1 MPDNRPLAPPA
12 AAVPDA
18 GVPDARHEASHAASR
33 EWEALMTEAGTTP
46 KRHILVVEDEPE
58 VARLVERHLVELGHR
73 VTILGDGRSAF
84 ERARREPFD
93 LIILDLMLPGMDGL
107 EVCRAL
113 RAENVPTP
121 ILVLTAKST
130 ELDRIVGL
138 EFGAD
143 DYMVKP
149 FSVLEL
155 LARVKAIFR
164 RVDLA
169 QARVGARA
177 EEPIHFG
184 EFVLDPRART
194 LTRGSEPIALTA
206 KEFDLLYVFAA
217 NPGRVYTRAQLLD
230 LVWGYG
236 DGVYEAN
243 VTSHINR
250 LRAKVERDPA
260 RPVHIQTVWGVG
272 YRFGGGA

>member
-1 MPDNRPLAPPA
+1 MTARILIVDDVPA
-12 AAVPDA
+12 NVKLL
-18 GVPDARHEASHAASR
+18 EAKLTAEYFEVEVASSG
-33 EWEALMTEAGTTP
+33 EEALEICRSG
-46 KRHILVVEDEPE
+46 KCDLV
-58 VARLVERHLVELGHR
+58 L
-73 VTILGDGRSAF
+73 
-84 ERARREPFD
+84 
-93 LIILDLMLPGMDGL
+93 LDVIMPGMDGL